1 MATRRKPRRLAALRR
16 RKPKE
21 QEEAAAK
28 EEPRRPWGLE
38 ADLVK
43 LDVFGGLKGGCEAN
57 CREWD
62 YDVNVNAVGRFR
74 FELSCVVTFFAA
86 EESLVLCGGKH
97 FLLRSALRW

>member
-43 LDVFGGLKGGCEAN
+43 LDVFFWGLKGIAKQIAGN
-57 CREWD
+57 
-62 YDVNVNAVGRFR
+62 G
-74 FELSCVVTFFAA
+74 TMM
-86 EESLVLCGGKH
+86 
-97 FLLRSALRW
+97 

>member
-43 LDVFGGLKGGCEAN
+43 LDVFGGLKG
-57 CREWD
+57 
-62 YDVNVNAVGRFR
+62 
-74 FELSCVVTFFAA
+74 FF
-86 EESLVLCGGKH
+86 
-97 FLLRSALRW
+97 FFF